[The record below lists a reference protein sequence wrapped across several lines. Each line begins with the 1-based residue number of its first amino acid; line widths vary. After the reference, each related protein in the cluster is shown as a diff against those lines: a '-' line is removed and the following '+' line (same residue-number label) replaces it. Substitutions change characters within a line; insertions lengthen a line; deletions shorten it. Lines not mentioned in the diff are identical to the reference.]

1 MKLREG
7 SKAFFV
13 ASTGQH
19 VGKTTTCLGLF
30 SGLKKRLHSVGYM
43 KPVGQESV
51 ESEDGF
57 LVDKD
62 VLLFKDHFHLK
73 SADEDMSPVLLPPGF
88 TRNYLDGKVSD
99 QEIRGA
105 IEKAYESIVSDHKIT
120 LVEGTGHV
128 SVGSIVNLNNAQV
141 AALLKIPVIL
151 ITTGGLGSAFDDLA
165 RNKAVCD
172 KHGVP
177 VKGVILNRV
186 YPEKR
191 EMIIRYMS
199 KALERWD
206 IPLVGCIPYDPF
218 LSNPSL
224 KDFEDLFDT
233 LLLTGD
239 AHRMRHFRQTRL
251 IATSIENY
259 KDKIY
264 PHQLIITPANR
275 EDVILATLEKQ
286 LQYDL
291 KGGMILTGD
300 DPPRAEIIERLED
313 ADIPMLFAPVH
324 SHTAMTMIASFTA
337 KLCNEDVAKVK
348 EAIDVVETHL
358 NFDLLS
364 TM

>member
-1 MKLREG
+1 MN
-7 SKAFFV
+7 KAFFV

-30 SGLKKRLHSVGYM
+30 SGLKKRFSSVGYM
-43 KPVGQESV
+43 KPIGQESV
-51 ESEDGF
+51 ESEGGL

-62 VLLFKDHFHLK
+62 VLLFKDHFHLN
-73 SADEDMSPVLLPPGF
+73 SADEDMSPVLVPKGF

-99 QEIRGA
+99 AEIRNA
-105 IEKAYESIVSDHKIT
+105 ISQSFDRIASDNKIT
-120 LVEGTGHV
+120 LIEGTGHV

-165 RNKAVCD
+165 LNKAVCD
-172 KHGVP
+172 KYGVE

-191 EMIIRYMS
+191 EMVIRYMT
-199 KALERWD
+199 KALERWK
-206 IPLVGCIPYDPF
+206 IPLIGSIPYDPF
-218 LSNPSL
+218 LSNLSL
-224 KDFEDLFDT
+224 KDFEILFDT

-239 AHRMRHFRQTRL
+239 AHRMRHFRQIRL

-259 KDKIY
+259 KNKIY

-286 LQYDL
+286 LQHDL

-313 ADIPMLFAPVH
+313 ADIPMLFASVH
-324 SHTAMTMIASFTA
+324 SHTAMTMISSFTA
-337 KLCNEDVAKVK
+337 KLCKEDVAKVK

-358 NFDLLS
+358 NFDLLA